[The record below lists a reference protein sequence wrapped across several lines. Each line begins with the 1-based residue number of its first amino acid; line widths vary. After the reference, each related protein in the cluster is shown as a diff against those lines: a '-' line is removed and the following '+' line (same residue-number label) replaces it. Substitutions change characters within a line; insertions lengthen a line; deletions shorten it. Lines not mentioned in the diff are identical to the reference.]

1 MMKMKRQKAKWSAV
15 LTSAAML
22 MINIPVSAEEQ
33 SQYINGVTQ
42 INGYTEFEQPQVI
55 ENQDMAQLGYS
66 DIRAYEIENAGE
78 LAWFVQHFYV
88 GDLETQNV
96 SLADNIDMSAL
107 AAYSWTPLGYY
118 NVETQTG
125 KSYDGVFD
133 GNGYSISNIILNQ
146 INGVDLVSKVSEEQA
161 AVLGTQP
168 IENIAQNALAGVFG
182 YIGTE
187 PKTDMFGKYINL
199 TKNGYIITDE
209 NMNTNIPGVY
219 AAGDV
224 REKLYR
230 QITTAVADGTIAALE
245 AEKFII
251 SNRSE

>member
-1 MMKMKRQKAKWSAV
+1 MIKMKRQKAKWSAV

-66 DIRAYEIENAGE
+66 DIRAYKIENAGE
-78 LAWFVQHFYV
+78 LAWFVQHFYA

-146 INGVDLVSKVSEEQA
+146 INLSLIHISEP
-161 AVLGTQP
+161 T
-168 IENIAQNALAGVFG
+168 
-182 YIGTE
+182 
-187 PKTDMFGKYINL
+187 
-199 TKNGYIITDE
+199 
-209 NMNTNIPGVY
+209 
-219 AAGDV
+219 
-224 REKLYR
+224 R
-230 QITTAVADGTIAALE
+230 
-245 AEKFII
+245 
-251 SNRSE
+251 RS

>member
-1 MMKMKRQKAKWSAV
+1 MIKMKRQKAKWSAV

-66 DIRAYEIENAGE
+66 DIRAYKIENAGE
-78 LAWFVQHFYV
+78 LAWFVQHFYA

-182 YIGTE
+182 YIGSAGHVTE
-187 PKTDMFGKYINL
+187 LKLENTSITSNADAGVL
-199 TKNGYIITDE
+199 TGRNEGSISACVTSGASVTSSKSDAFVSEFAADNE
-209 NMNTNIPGVY
+209 NRIEYPG
-219 AAGDV
+219 A
-224 REKLYR
+224 
-230 QITTAVADGTIAALE
+230 
-245 AEKFII
+245 
-251 SNRSE
+251 

>member
-22 MINIPVSAEEQ
+22 MINIPVSADEQ

-78 LAWFVQHFYV
+78 LAWFVQHFYA

-133 GNGYSISNIILNQ
+133 GNGLQYSRYYSGPDF
-146 INGVDLVSKVSEEQA
+146 GVGLCKHGIRRTGSSAGVPE
-161 AVLGTQP
+161 T
-168 IENIAQNALAGVFG
+168 ENIAQNALAGVFG
-182 YIGTE
+182 YIGSG
-187 PKTDMFGKYINL
+187 PC
-199 TKNGYIITDE
+199 
-209 NMNTNIPGVY
+209 
-219 AAGDV
+219 
-224 REKLYR
+224 YR
-230 QITTAVADGTIAALE
+230 A
-245 AEKFII
+245 
-251 SNRSE
+251 